1 MRDYGTPEGLPT
13 PDEMWAKLT
22 GQKTVTYE
30 TEQNY
35 SEVDELLLLKWNN
48 GKFDGLNKGSKQ

>member
-22 GQKTVTYE
+22 GQDEKTE
-30 TEQNY
+30 LEKAGKRLARLQEIAAKILREQN
-35 SEVDELLLLKWNN
+35 
-48 GKFDGLNKGSKQ
+48 